1 MIEKKYIIDL
11 MNYRANKK
19 IFIKISGDNPLV
31 YAIDENKLLGF
42 ASTIS
47 YFAEDLKM
55 YSYELISSIINSKL
69 INYFYSKSFSNSS
82 DLTVNISTSYLE
94 EIPIP
99 KINKQNLS
107 IIKKIEKEYKETILK
122 KNDYETE
129 KLDNLIFDLYN
140 ITKDEVKRIMN
151 PKD

>member
-1 MIEKKYIIDL
+1 
-11 MNYRANKK
+11 
-19 IFIKISGDNPLV
+19 
-31 YAIDENKLLGF
+31 
-42 ASTIS
+42 
-47 YFAEDLKM
+47 M

-122 KNDYETE
+122 KTIM
-129 KLDNLIFDLYN
+129 KLKN
-140 ITKDEVKRIMN
+140 
-151 PKD
+151 